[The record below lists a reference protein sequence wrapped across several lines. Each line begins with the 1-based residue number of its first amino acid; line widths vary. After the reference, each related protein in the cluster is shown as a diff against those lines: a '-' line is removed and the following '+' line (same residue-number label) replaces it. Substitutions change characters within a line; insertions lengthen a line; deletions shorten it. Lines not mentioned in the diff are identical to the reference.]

1 MRPLAAAIER
11 QELAAAETP
20 AMDEEAFRLFY
31 NRTARPLRAY
41 IRATLQNASSADDIL
56 QESYLRLLQ
65 SGLSAEAA
73 DDHRK
78 NYLFRIATNLIRDD
92 FRRAKSAP
100 LSDSTSG
107 ERLEENVAQRE
118 DMRRIMKELN
128 PKQRELLW
136 LAYVER
142 FSHGEIAGMVG
153 AKTESIRPMLA
164 RARQSLADLLR
175 RGGAERTGSAQG
187 APLPGVRDQKT
198 GASK

>member
-1 MRPLAAAIER
+1 MRPLAVAIGR

-41 IRATLQNASSADDIL
+41 INATLHAASLTDDIL
-56 QESYLRLLQ
+56 QESFLRLLQ
-65 SGLSAEAA
+65 AQLPTEAV
-73 DDHRK
+73 DDYRK
-78 NYLFRIATNLIRDD
+78 NYLFRIATNLMHDHFRGSKAVPLNESASDEKLGDD
-92 FRRAKSAP
+92 
-100 LSDSTSG
+100 
-107 ERLEENVAQRE
+107 VARRE

-142 FSHGEIAGMVG
+142 FTHCEIAGMVG

-175 RGGAERTGSAQG
+175 RR
-187 APLPGVRDQKT
+187 T

>member
-1 MRPLAAAIER
+1 MRPLAAAIED
-11 QELAAAETP
+11 QGLAAAATP
-20 AMDEEAFRLFY
+20 AMDEETFRLFY
-31 NRTARPLRAY
+31 NRTATPLRAY
-41 IRATLQNASSADDIL
+41 ISATLQNASLTDDIL
-56 QESYLRLLQ
+56 QESYLRLLA

-78 NYLFRIATNLIRDD
+78 NYLFRIATNLMRDQ
-92 FRRAKSAP
+92 FRGAKSRP
-100 LSDSTSG
+100 LSDSRPG
-107 ERLEENVAQRE
+107 ERLEDNIAQRE

-175 RGGAERTGSAQG
+175 RRGIERIRRPVVRGTGH
-187 APLPGVRDQKT
+187 